1 MVTNGPHPR
10 TKYPGG
16 LPGGVPGGGLRGG
29 SPGGWS
35 PRVLRGPSRGAILG
49 PVSHPLASNACICE
63 ALFLN
68 STHRCVCQTFRYF
81 SFWPVIRSS
90 YEHRVPAAADMLCTP
105 TVQSTAWP
113 RPPSHIYI
121 VLHHLR
127 PLICLHKYSRKI
139 FVLLRQAIVRMSAFD
154 DIPARFGCF
163 PSLFQDAGT
172 RMHVNFFHRFFVESR
187 SWGPGCMTNTLSA

>member
-1 MVTNGPHPR
+1 MTHPQPLSR
-10 TKYPGG
+10 GAPRGG
-16 LPGGVPGGGLRGG
+16 SPAGGLRGG

-127 PLICLHKYSRKI
+127 PLICLHKIQQKDICIASTSYRSNVCFRRYSGP
-139 FVLLRQAIVRMSAFD
+139 LWL
-154 DIPARFGCF
+154 F
-163 PSLFQDAGT
+163 P
-172 RMHVNFFHRFFVESR
+172 ESV
-187 SWGPGCMTNTLSA
+187 PGCWHAYAC

>member
-90 YEHRVPAAADMLCTP
+90 YEHRVPAVADMLFTP

-127 PLICLHKYSRKI
+127 PLICLHKIQQKDICIASTSYRSNVCFRRYSGP
-139 FVLLRQAIVRMSAFD
+139 LWL
-154 DIPARFGCF
+154 F
-163 PSLFQDAGT
+163 P
-172 RMHVNFFHRFFVESR
+172 ESV
-187 SWGPGCMTNTLSA
+187 PGCWHAYACSFFI